1 MSAPPRELMHF
12 LLLTPEERAAAIR
25 RLAAQGWSELSIAAA
40 TRLSVEMIRRVLAT
54 EAETNTDTGRLP

>member
-12 LLLTPEERAAAIR
+12 LLLTQEEQAAAIR

-40 TRLSVEMIRRVLAT
+40 TKLSVEQIRRVLT
-54 EAETNTDTGRLP
+54 EANARCAPGA